1 VGLLES
7 ARRSLPLRRQGR
19 AISAQL
25 PRLDD
30 LDVAGKR
37 VLVRADLNVPLED
50 GRITD
55 DFRIRAFLP
64 TLERLLE
71 RGARAIVC
79 SHLGRPQGPD
89 PKYTLAPVA
98 AALSDALA
106 GDVPLIFDYDE
117 IPEMRVVLLENLR
130 FNPGETNNDPA
141 FVELLCKHADAY
153 VNDAFG
159 SCHRAHASIV
169 GPPSRLPSAAG
180 LLLEREV
187 ENLSKL
193 LGEPERPYVMVL
205 GGSKVKDK
213 IGVVKNFLD
222 KADQIFIGG
231 AMCFTFLM
239 AKGVSVGKSLVDDES
254 FIEVAEIVW
263 DLDPSWLPSDF
274 VVADGPDA
282 DEAWDVVD
290 QNIPTGMMGLD
301 IGPRTAT
308 AWGQQILAAK
318 TVFWNG
324 PMGMFEK
331 DAFAEGTKMIAVA
344 VADCPGYTV
353 TGGGDTAAALA
364 KFGLAGKVD
373 FESTGGGASL
383 EFLEGKEL
391 PGIAALTKEH

>member
-1 VGLLES
+1 
-7 ARRSLPLRRQGR
+7 LPVPGAVR
-19 AISAQL
+19 AISAPL

-37 VLVRADLNVPLED
+37 VLVRADLNVPIED

-64 TLERLLE
+64 TLERIIE
-71 RGARAIVC
+71 RGGTAIVC
-79 SHLGRPQGPD
+79 SHLGRPKGPD

-98 AALSDALA
+98 AALSAALA
-106 GDVPLIFDYDE
+106 GDVPLVFDYDK
-117 IPEMRVVLLENLR
+117 IPQVRVALLENLR

-141 FVELLCKHADAY
+141 FADKLSSLGGAY

-159 SCHRAHASIV
+159 ACHRAHASIV
-169 GPPSRLPSAAG
+169 GPPRRLPSAAG
-180 LLLEREV
+180 LLLEREIG
-187 ENLSKL
+187 NLSKL
-193 LGEPERPYVMVL
+193 LDEPERPYVLVL
-205 GGSKVKDK
+205 GGAKVKDK
-213 IGVVKNFLD
+213 IGVVKNFLN
-222 KADQIFIGG
+222 KADAILIGG
-231 AMCFTFLM
+231 AMCFTFLL
-239 AKGVSVGKSLVDDES
+239 AKGISVGMSLVDDES
-254 FIEVAEIVW
+254 FIDVAELVW
-263 DLDPSWLPSDF
+263 DLDPSWLPWDF

-282 DEAWDVVD
+282 DEAWDVAGP
-290 QNIPTGMMGLD
+290 NIPSGMMGLD
-301 IGPRTAT
+301 IGPDSAFSFAQT
-308 AWGQQILAAK
+308 IVEAK

-331 DAFAEGTKMIAVA
+331 DAFAQGTKQVGLA
-344 VADCPGYTV
+344 VADCPGFTV

-391 PGIAALTKEH
+391 PGIAALQRKEA